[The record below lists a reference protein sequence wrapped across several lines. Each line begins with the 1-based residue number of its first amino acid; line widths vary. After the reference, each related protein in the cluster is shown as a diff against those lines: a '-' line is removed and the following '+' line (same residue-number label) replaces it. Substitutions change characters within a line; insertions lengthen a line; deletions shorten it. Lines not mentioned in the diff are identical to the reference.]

1 MFITV
6 EIRSLIIGAMLLF
19 AWRTMRR
26 PVLVVAKP
34 AAVAATTPAADAK
47 AIFEPVLI
55 PDREDAAPDLP
66 WPRDAAFR
74 KLELEPRLEADD
86 DDRWL

>member
-1 MFITV
+1 
-6 EIRSLIIGAMLLF
+6 
-19 AWRTMRR
+19 MRR

-47 AIFEPVLI
+47 AILEPVLI
-55 PDREDAAPDLP
+55 PVREEVAPDLS
-66 WPRDAAFR
+66 WPREAAFR
-74 KLELEPRLEADD
+74 KSEPEARLGADD